1 MQASPAVDHTDGRA
15 TLVNHPLA
23 MFEDRPYKRTFYSA
37 PQSVTSLMAAFLE
50 PAITV
55 LTFLGANLYLDAFVG
70 RPELVLCLLVFALTF
85 PGRNRFRQNPLAAAV
100 DIISSWLVL
109 IGVLLLCGYVTR
121 SLNYFEERALIAWVV
136 ATPAVQWVAVWVG
149 RRIVLHQAAQPEA
162 RRRAII
168 VGAGPLGVKVSKAL
182 TESEDT
188 GVDFLGYFDDRADA
202 RVDGLAMEQVKGG
215 LKDVATFIRQHS
227 IREVFIT
234 LPLGSQ
240 PRIVEL
246 LEQMQDTTA
255 SLFFVPDVFGISIIQ
270 GRLQDMNGLPVVGIC
285 ETPFTGTNE
294 LVKRVSDVVLAS
306 IILLLISPVMVAI
319 AIGVKMSSPGPVIFR
334 QRRTGLDGDDITVY
348 KFRSMTTQDNGSV
361 VRQAT
366 KNDARVTPFG
376 AFIRRT
382 SLDEL
387 PQFFNVLQ
395 GRMSIVGPRPHAVA
409 HNEEYRRIVKA
420 YMVRHKV
427 KPGITGWAQVNGQRG
442 ETDTVEKMQA
452 RVEYDL
458 EYLRNWS
465 LGLDLQIIVRTI
477 RLVFFDRN
485 AY

>member
-1 MQASPAVDHTDGRA
+1 MD
-15 TLVNHPLA
+15 
-23 MFEDRPYKRTFYSA
+23 
-37 PQSVTSLMAAFLE
+37 
-50 PAITV
+50 
-55 LTFLGANLYLDAFVG
+55 FV
-70 RPELVLCLLVFALTF
+70 
-85 PGRNRFRQNPLAAAV
+85 
-100 DIISSWLVL
+100 
-109 IGVLLLCGYVTR
+109 
-121 SLNYFEERALIAWVV
+121 
-136 ATPAVQWVAVWVG
+136 
-149 RRIVLHQAAQPEA
+149 
-162 RRRAII
+162 
-168 VGAGPLGVKVSKAL
+168 
-182 TESEDT
+182 
-188 GVDFLGYFDDRADA
+188 GYFDDRADA
-202 RVDGLAMEQVKGG
+202 RVDGLAMEQVLGG
-215 LKDVATFIRQHS
+215 LKDVAEHIRQQS

-294 LVKRVSDVVLAS
+294 LIKRASDIVLATV
-306 IILLLISPVMVAI
+306 ILLLISPLMLAV
-319 AIGVKMSSPGPVIFR
+319 AIGVKLSSPGPVIFR
-334 QRRTGLDGDDITVY
+334 QRRTGLDGEDITVY
-348 KFRSMTTQDNGSV
+348 KFRSMTSQDNGSV

-366 KNDARVTPFG
+366 KNDSRITPFG

-442 ETDTVEKMQA
+442 ETDTVAKMQA